1 MFGLFKD
8 KTIEDAVTP
17 IGPDFKKAK
26 QFKIDFNGTK
36 IKISVPKHKSQ
47 IYEPLD
53 PDQKYD
59 LQSLNMPFY
68 SSKSNDFLGFSP
80 LIRAWNFKDKNNKFD
95 LLNCLC
101 KFDIYSQYKKNHE
114 LSYFHPRTFE
124 NALASLLTF
133 EYKAEFFQGQQMWL
147 APCNWQE
154 IKISQNRFAKFS
166 VRSKPPIN
174 KRQKQIYFTTPITDH
189 HFIVLWFEYNWNI
202 PTEDFKTKHGK
213 DKEMVNTSEVE
224 KLIDNIIGSVN
235 LELSPEA
242 MLAKAKATEGLDDIS
257 LVKEFPPL
265 KWDPPTTT
273 DEQ

>member
-8 KTIEDAVTP
+8 KTIEDVVTP
-17 IGPDFKKAK
+17 TGPDFKKAK
-26 QFKIDFNGTK
+26 KFSIEFNNTTFEV
-36 IKISVPKHKSQ
+36 SVPKHAAQSH
-47 IYEPLD
+47 YNPCNPREN
-53 PDQKYD
+53 YD
-59 LQSLNMPFY
+59 IDKIKLPFA
-68 SSKSNDFLGFSP
+68 STRGNDFLAISI
-80 LIRAWNFKDKNNKFD
+80 LRRTWNFRERNINKNFIRCSFN
-95 LLNCLC
+95 LS
-101 KFDIYSQYKKNHE
+101 IYSEYKENND
-114 LSYFHPRTFE
+114 LSYFHPRAFE

-202 PTEDFKTKHGK
+202 PTEDFKTKHGT

-224 KLIDNIIGSVN
+224 KLIDNIISSVN

-242 MLAKAKATEGLDDIS
+242 MLAKAKAIEGLDDIS

-265 KWDPPTTT
+265 KWDPPTT
-273 DEQ
+273 DD